1 MFNAVFRMSPFLKTA
16 FFYAKIRNYSYFC
29 KVINS
34 DIDHLLLLLSGKTQ
48 KSIKILPEA
57 P

>member
-34 DIDHLLLLLSGKTQ
+34 DIDHLLYKSGKHND
-48 KSIKILPEA
+48 
-57 P
+57 

>member
-29 KVINS
+29 KVIKS
-34 DIDHLLLLLSGKTQ
+34 DIDHLLYKLGKHTD
-48 KSIKILPEA
+48 
-57 P
+57 